1 MPNGD
6 YEKLA
11 IATAA
16 ILGILTLGA
25 LIYLVS
31 WYIRRRLRARRFR
44 RQQSQGNDQFDQS
57 AVSLA
62 EDTSRTL
69 DDFLMKDI
77 QPERSSIMFNRSES
91 GSPSITIII
100 DDTDDA
106 DRCKSSP
113 QPYLTKQ
120 DTTPSS
126 SADTFTSTQTSTQE
140 SDPDDLRSDRTQWS
154 SSGQRSSSTTPRAS
168 TPSSAIPISRAS
180 TTSGSTPSY
189 QAQRGSSGQHSL
201 TTTPRESISSSVI
214 PTSRSSQ
221 IWTTTS
227 DSTRSDQA
235 QRGSSGQHS
244 LTTTPRESISSSVI
258 PTAGSSQVWTTTS
271 AGTERFSLLSQ
282 SSNHSRRSQSPTGP
296 LVARSSQ
303 LYARRLSAS
312 GATSDPA
319 RTGVL
324 QSVSRILNEAE
335 TSRMAYSRNIDFVG
349 SMSPTSPGSPV
360 LVEVS
365 PEDDMPQWTSV
376 PPTPFP
382 FGHV

>member
-1 MPNGD
+1 MSNGD
-6 YEKLA
+6 YGKLA

-25 LIYLVS
+25 LTYLVV
-31 WYIRRRLRARRFR
+31 WYIRQRLRARRLR
-44 RQQSQGNDQFDQS
+44 RQQSHGNDQFDQS

-62 EDTSRTL
+62 EDTSRAL

-77 QPERSSIMFNRSES
+77 QPERSSIMFSRSES

-120 DTTPSS
+120 DTAPSS
-126 SADTFTSTQTSTQE
+126 SADTYTSTQTS
-140 SDPDDLRSDRTQWS
+140 SNPDDLRSDQTQWS

-168 TPSSAIPISRAS
+168 ISSSAIPISRSSRIS
-180 TTSGSTPSY
+180 TTASDSTPSD

-201 TTTPRESISSSVI
+201 TTSPRESISSSVI

-221 IWTTTS
+221 VWTTTS

-235 QRGSSGQHS
+235 QRGSWGQHS
-244 LTTTPRESISSSVI
+244 LTTTPRASISSSVI
-258 PTAGSSQVWTTTS
+258 PTAGSSQGWTTTS
-271 AGTERFSLLSQ
+271 AGTE
-282 SSNHSRRSQSPTGP
+282 SPGGP
-296 LVARSSQ
+296 LAARSSQ
-303 LYARRLSAS
+303 LYARRSSAS

-335 TSRMAYSRNIDFVG
+335 TSRMAYSRNIDSVG
-349 SMSPTSPGSPV
+349 SMNPTTPGSPV
-360 LVEVS
+360 LVDVS

-376 PPTPFP
+376 SPAPFP

>member
-1 MPNGD
+1 MSNGD
-6 YEKLA
+6 YRKLA

-25 LIYLVS
+25 LTYLVV
-31 WYIRRRLRARRFR
+31 WYLRRRLRARRLR

-126 SADTFTSTQTSTQE
+126 SADTYTSTQTSTQE

-168 TPSSAIPISRAS
+168 TSWSAIPISRAS

-201 TTTPRESISSSVI
+201 TTTPRASISSSVI

-282 SSNHSRRSQSPTGP
+282 SSNHSRRSQSPAGP
-296 LVARSSQ
+296 PAARSSQ
-303 LYARRLSAS
+303 LYARRSSAS

-335 TSRMAYSRNIDFVG
+335 TSRMAYSRNIDSVG

-360 LVEVS
+360 LVDVS

-376 PPTPFP
+376 PPTPYP